1 MLVADMAV
9 HVVSAGHALRAPFNR
24 AVESSLWVLLAGF
37 ASAVLARMVSLK
49 IFGEVFTF
57 LDLCPADVA
66 YVRFFVCFCVCAVC
80 VSHVSQCISLNSLQ
94 VALSWER
101 SSACWAVVSVG

>member
-9 HVVSAGHALRAPFNR
+9 HVVSAGHALRAPINR

-37 ASAVLARMVSLK
+37 ASAVLARVVSLEV
-49 IFGEVFTF
+49 FGEVLTV

-66 YVRFFVCFCVCAVC
+66 YVWFFVCFCVGAVC
-80 VSHVSQCISLNSLQ
+80 LSRNSQCSFLNSLQ

-101 SSACWAVVSVG
+101 SSACGAVVSVG